1 MQPSVGVLRLLRKSK
16 AELRQAKAAL
26 KGQSQALAATASL
39 LSATPAALVDGIVV
53 VDLFGRVV
61 VHNQN
66 FARLWQGPAALLA
79 RGDAAEPLARGDAA
93 EPLAHWAPQGPDP
106 AEFFLGGTGL
116 ERAAEPAWPACV
128 RPA

>member
-79 RGDAAEPLARGDAA
+79 RGDAAEPLA
-93 EPLAHWAPQGPDP
+93 HWAPQGPDP
-106 AEFFLGGTGL
+106 AEFFLGGMGL